1 MSPLEV
7 AARIAL
13 ALIAMAGAVFGI
25 FWIVRPRKRP

>member
-1 MSPLEV
+1 MSSWEV

-13 ALIAMAGAVFGI
+13 ALFAITGAVFGI